1 MFDGIVSVSGD
12 GLFHEIV
19 NGLMSRSDWEE
30 IKEKITLG
38 IIPGGTSNGLVK
50 SLLDLQGE
58 NFGVL
63 EAAWLITRGKRNLM
77 DVTKLVLEY

>member
-19 NGLMSRSDWEE
+19 NGLMSRSDWEVIE
-30 IKEKITLG
+30 EKITLG

-58 NFGVL
+58 TFGVL